1 MIAFLR
7 GRLEDKG
14 IGYADL
20 DVNGV
25 GYRVSMSNSS
35 LAVMPAKGGPVFIYT
50 YTYVRE
56 DSLQLFGFASAGERG
71 LFEKLI
77 TVSGIGPKVALAILS
92 AFDVDSLKQAIVNE
106 DIALITSI
114 PGIGKKNAQ
123 RLILELK
130 EKLASPEIGL
140 IPAVSAKDRSAYE
153 EARSALLSLG
163 YSPAEANKS
172 LEGFAADGDG
182 VIVESLVKHA
192 LKNLVKS

>member
-7 GRLEDKG
+7 GRLEDKNSG
-14 IGYADL
+14 MVDV

-25 GYRVSMSNSS
+25 GYRVLMSNNS
-35 LAVMPAKGGPVFIYT
+35 LAAMPARGEPVFVYT
-50 YTYVRE
+50 YMHVRE
-56 DSLQLFGFASAGERG
+56 DVLQLFGFISVAERE

-92 AFDVDSLKQAIVNE
+92 AFDVDSLKQAIVGE

-130 EKLASPEIGL
+130 EKLSLPEVGL
-140 IPAVSAKDRSAYE
+140 IPAASLKDRSAYE
-153 EARSALLSLG
+153 EARGALIGLG
-163 YSPAEANKS
+163 YSSAEARKALDNFT
-172 LEGFAADGDG
+172 LDGNG
-182 VIVESLVKHA
+182 VSVETLIKHA
-192 LKNLVKS
+192 LKNLAKS

>member
-7 GRLEDKG
+7 GKLEDKNTG
-14 IGYADL
+14 SVDI

-25 GYRVSMSNSS
+25 GYRVLVSNNS
-35 LAVMPAKGGPVFIYT
+35 LAVMPPRGEPVFVYT

-56 DSLQLFGFASAGERG
+56 DVLQLFGFFSVAERE

-92 AFDVDSLKQAIVNE
+92 AFDVDSLKHAIIGE

-130 EKLASPEIGL
+130 EKLSLPEAGF
-140 IPAVSAKDRSAYE
+140 IPTVPAKDRSAYE
-153 EARSALLSLG
+153 EARGALLSLG
-163 YSPAEANKS
+163 YSSAEAKRA
-172 LEGFAADGDG
+172 LDGFESNGDK
-182 VIVESLVKHA
+182 VSIEALIKHA
-192 LKNLVKS
+192 LKNLAKT

>member
-14 IGYADL
+14 IGCADI
-20 DVNGV
+20 DVNGI
-25 GYRVSMSNSS
+25 GYRVSMSNNS
-35 LAVMPAKGGPVFIYT
+35 LAAMPAKGEPVFIYT
-50 YTYVRE
+50 HTHVRE
-56 DSLQLFGFASAGERG
+56 DTLQLFGFASTGERG

-77 TVSGIGPKVALAILS
+77 TVSGIGPKVALALLS

-106 DIALITSI
+106 DIALITSV

-130 EKLASPEIGL
+130 DKLTSPGL
-140 IPAVSAKDRSAYE
+140 DFLPTVSVNDRSVYE

-163 YSPAEANKS
+163 YSSAEAKKS
-172 LEGFAADGDG
+172 LEGFAADGNG
-182 VIVESLVKHA
+182 VTVEALVKHA

>member
-7 GRLEDKG
+7 GKLEDKDV
-14 IGYADL
+14 GYADI

-25 GYRVSMSNSS
+25 GYRVSMSNNS
-35 LAVMPAKGGPVFIYT
+35 LAAMPARGEPVFVYT

-56 DSLQLFGFASAGERG
+56 DTLQLFGFASTGERE

-92 AFDVDSLKQAIVNE
+92 AFDVDSLKQAIVGE
-106 DIALITSI
+106 DIALITSV

-130 EKLASPEIGL
+130 EKLTLSDTGL
-140 IPAVSAKDRSAYE
+140 LPAKQVKDLSIYE

-163 YSPAEANKS
+163 YSPAEAKKS
-172 LEGFAADGDG
+172 LEGFNEDVDE
-182 VIVESLVKHA
+182 ISVESLIKHA